1 MANADFFKK
10 NTAAGGF
17 TADSYTK
24 KAEQQA
30 PALTPAQQKLARVEA
45 GLPAVL
51 KSQAVAGIAL
61 AAAVAVSVVGLGGA
75 KLHSQY
81 AKVADAMN
89 VGVAQDVASGS
100 MYTVRAQVEARAGA
114 AQNVIL
120 AAGGFA
126 GVDANIKAQ
135 AETALAGLN
144 AVLAQPDANA
154 AELHDADA
162 ALEAALNLLH
172 ADVQNH
178 APEALKTGAEQT
190 AFSQFSSAGTIL
202 NHLSY
207 NDAAQAYNQ
216 KASGFPAGLLG
227 KLWGCGKVELFA

>member
-10 NTAAGGF
+10 EPAGGF

-24 KAEQQA
+24 KTAGKT
-30 PALTPAQQKLARVEA
+30 PVLTPAQQKLARVEA

-51 KSQAVAGIAL
+51 KNQAVAGVVL
-61 AAAVAVSVVGLGGA
+61 AAVVAVSVLGLGGA

-81 AKVADAMN
+81 AKVADAVN
-89 VGVAQDVASGS
+89 VGVAQDVASGD

-120 AAGGFA
+120 AAGGFS
-126 GVDANIKAQ
+126 GVDANIMAQ
-135 AETALAGLN
+135 AESALAGLN
-144 AVLAQPDANA
+144 AVLVQPDANA

-216 KASGFPAGLLG
+216 KASGFPASLIG